1 MEPIDTMNL
10 AAMSLPPMKKEEE
23 KDEVIEKTEPTEVK
37 LMLFPSQIHK
47 LSCLLALLA
56 HLRDFVEGLLVS
68 ESPSPIQ
75 SLEWKSHLHYR
86 FGKENKSVSVKVC
99 ILPCVFFLF

>member
-10 AAMSLPPMKKEEE
+10 AAMSMPPMKKEEE
-23 KDEVIEKTEPTEVK
+23 EQRLAQQEEARVDTTEMR

-56 HLRDFVEGLLVS
+56 HLRWVRL
-68 ESPSPIQ
+68 
-75 SLEWKSHLHYR
+75 
-86 FGKENKSVSVKVC
+86 
-99 ILPCVFFLF
+99 